1 MPIASVFLFFSSLV
15 FAQSAV
21 NQEKIRLTI
30 KNHLG
35 EVRRCYNDGLKK
47 TPDAKGKVVV
57 DFEIDDHGRVIKS
70 GVNESSTTLRDREIQ
85 SCITGKVV
93 TWKFPPADKGKTV
106 AVNYP
111 FMLDHP

>member
-47 TPDAKGKVVV
+47 TPDVTIITKNDPVT
-57 DFEIDDHGRVIKS
+57 KS
-70 GVNESSTTLRDREIQ
+70 LNQ
-85 SCITGKVV
+85 
-93 TWKFPPADKGKTV
+93 
-106 AVNYP
+106 
-111 FMLDHP
+111 